1 MKNADI
7 VEETDVKKKYI
18 SRRIKMMNKTAIDI
32 TRIPFSRYGAYVSVT
47 RDLDKD
53 GHAVREL
60 IIHSVRRRFGQ
71 GPMFSL
77 SFGENGTDDFSCTA
91 VPEVLTVENEKGS
104 SRIYIRDDDTIVIDS
119 YGLDLKLKHLHYGY
133 GIETGE
139 QTCRIISDSFYCS
152 YLVESGKWILEGNQ
166 KDNLSAACEN
176 GRLLIALSLK
186 TIEPKE
192 IAAPICPDEEISAV
206 RHEWEAFLRELPPET
221 ISDVETH
228 AFTHLT
234 WYNLWSCFVR
244 AEDVYVHDTMLMAK
258 KKMTSTWSWDHCFN
272 ALAMAHIN
280 TEAMAKEYAL
290 NQFTAPFVLQ
300 SEHGV
305 LPDLWNPGLE
315 TIWGTTKPPVHGW
328 CFAKLMDRFDFTREE
343 LETVYGYLKKWTEWW
358 MNYSDTDHDGIPDY
372 PRGCDSGW
380 DNSTLIDIGHYLESP
395 DLPAFLI
402 LQMRTLARISEK
414 LGNTENAQYWTEESE
429 AMFNRMLEHCW
440 NGNRFMAKQSRSHLF
455 EENPTSLLSLMP
467 LVLGDI
473 LPENIRNRLVNLLEQ
488 DFLTENGLATEMPSS
503 DKYQADGYWR
513 GPIWAPSTYL
523 IVDGLRRAGYDRLAR
538 TIAERYCRMSCVT
551 AKGNYENFDA
561 LTGLGWR
568 APGYTWSASV
578 YMLLHWEYGC

>member
-1 MKNADI
+1 MLQDI
-7 VEETDVKKKYI
+7 RPINGQKITF
-18 SRRIKMMNKTAIDI
+18 RRIEQMVKNEIDI

-47 RDLDKD
+47 RELDND
-53 GHAVREL
+53 GYPAGEL
-60 IIHSVRRRFGQ
+60 IIHSVRRRFGE
-71 GPMFSL
+71 GPMFAL
-77 SFGENGTDDFSCTA
+77 TFGENGTDAFSCHA
-91 VPEVLTVENEKGS
+91 IPEVLTVENENGYA
-104 SRIYIRDDDTIVIDS
+104 RIYIRDDDTIVIDS
-119 YGLDLKLKHLHYGY
+119 YGLDLRLKHLRTGY
-133 GIETGE
+133 GIETGK
-139 QTCRIISDSFYCS
+139 QSFRMISGSFYCS
-152 YLVESGKWILEGNQ
+152 YLVEFGKGIMADSQ
-166 KDNLSAACEN
+166 KTNLTAACEN
-176 GRLLIALSLK
+176 GRLIVALAIK
-186 TIEPKE
+186 TVEPKE
-192 IAAPICPDEEISAV
+192 IAAPVCPDEEISAV
-206 RHEWEAFLRELPPET
+206 LQEWQAFLREMPSE
-221 ISDVETH
+221 IVSDTQTK
-228 AFTHLT
+228 AFTQLT

-244 AEDVYVHDTMLMAK
+244 AEDVYAHDTMLMAK
-258 KKMTSTWSWDHCFN
+258 KGMTSTWSWDHCFN

-280 TEAMAKEYAL
+280 NQTLAKEYAL
-290 NQFTAPFVLQ
+290 NQFTAPFILQ

-328 CFAKLMDRFDFTREE
+328 CFAKLMDRFDFTCEE

-358 MNYSDTDHDGIPDY
+358 INYSDTDHDGIPDY

-380 DNSTLIDIGHYLESP
+380 DNSTLFDIGHFLESP

-402 LQMRTLARISEK
+402 LQMKTLARISEQ
-414 LGNTENAQYWTEESE
+414 LGHTEDVKYWLKESE
-429 AMFNRMLEHCW
+429 AMFSRMMEHCW
-440 NGNRFMAKQSRSHLF
+440 NGNRFVAKQSRSHLF

-473 LPENIRNRLVNLLEQ
+473 LPKDILNRLVDLLEQ

-503 DKYQADGYWR
+503 VKYQSNGYWR

-523 IVDGLRRAGYDRLAR
+523 IVDGLRRAGYNRLAH
-538 TIAERYCRMSCVT
+538 TIAERYCRMSCIT

-561 LTGLGWR
+561 LTGLGWC